1 MMNSPLPT
9 YLNQVWNFVESGTG
23 ELAIVSGEI
32 SKNAPT
38 SYDHVIAR
46 LEKSYESEEVA
57 MLITNAPNMF
67 RALCNIAGE
76 VKYGTATLPDF
87 LTENINDILHDI
99 TRPLKTQ
106 DETE

>member
-1 MMNSPLPT
+1 MNSPLPT
-9 YLNQVWNFVESGTG
+9 YLNQVWNFVGSGTG
-23 ELAIVSGEI
+23 ELEIVSGEI
-32 SKNAPT
+32 SENAPT
-38 SYDHVIAR
+38 SYDHVIAT
-46 LEKSYESEEVA
+46 LDDIPDVEEVA
-57 MLITNAPNMF
+57 LLIANAPNMF

-76 VKYGTATLPDF
+76 VKYGTATLPGF